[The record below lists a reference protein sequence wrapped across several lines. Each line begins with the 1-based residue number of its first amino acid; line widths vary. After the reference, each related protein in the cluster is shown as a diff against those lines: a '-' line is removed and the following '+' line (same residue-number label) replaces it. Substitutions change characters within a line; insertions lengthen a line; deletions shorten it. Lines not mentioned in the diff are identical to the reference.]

1 MNTRALNQTQ
11 PRRGIDHGSRYRG
24 APDQKHMGLADLL
37 RKGPRLIEFF
47 DHELGPKHS
56 CDHVLNRQTGTGFLN
71 DPSFYHQ
78 LVDQE
83 IPSREPSLPL
93 IHGFELRDKSLDCN
107 LQGEAASRHCPVSN
121 NLAFPTSSSK
131 SYTGQLCNRYA
142 CSQKLNS

>member
-83 IPSREPSLPL
+83 IPSREPSLRSFMDLNCATKAL
-93 IHGFELRDKSLDCN
+93 IAIFKAKPRAGIALSRTIWTSPR
-107 LQGEAASRHCPVSN
+107 LQAN
-121 NLAFPTSSSK
+121 PTP
-131 SYTGQLCNRYA
+131 A
-142 CSQKLNS
+142 NSAIGTPAPRS